1 MIDYLTD
8 VTFGPWLART
18 IISLC
23 LLIIVVAG
31 AWWIIL
37 RPNGMITTMCLA
49 LIWLVAVAVWLF
61 VLPMLVQ

>member
-1 MIDYLTD
+1 MVDYLTG

-31 AWWIIL
+31 AWWIVL
-37 RPNGMITTMCLA
+37 RPNGMITTISLL
-49 LIWLVAVAVWLF
+49 LIWLVAVAVWIF
-61 VLPMLVQ
+61 FLPVLVQ